1 MLHTKN
7 FFQGLLGRRS
17 WRTNMA
23 RFMESGTSRCKAAL
37 LQRYCNSVTT
47 PLTPLQHTQDVPSR
61 DIKKIW
67 NIFHQSTNHYNVIFW
82 WFSRI
87 AKLLSLPPITAQKQ
101 MQTAKT
107 FLGILLMWKHIL
119 EAGFHWWQSGSRN
132 SLWTGSLFGEKK
144 KKRRRGKVPC
154 SNKRP
159 VHRLESWE
167 CSWPSENKKSSCKW
181 SHKCN
186 GIGVRRIRTFPF
198 LSTLL
203 TLCHLHST
211 YELVKSTLSWLE
223 AEVEG

>member
-7 FFQGLLGRRS
+7 FFQGLLRRRS

-23 RFMESGTSRCKAAL
+23 RFMESGTSRCKAAM

-47 PLTPLQHTQDVPSR
+47 PITPLQHTQDAPRR

-67 NIFHQSTNHYNVIFW
+67 NIFHQSTNHYVIFW

-87 AKLLSLPPITAQKQ
+87 TKLLSLPPITTHKSKQ
-101 MQTAKT
+101 LKI
-107 FLGILLMWKHIL
+107 FLRILLMWKHIL
-119 EAGFHWWQSGSRN
+119 KAGFHWWQSWSCN
-132 SLWTGSLFGEKK
+132 SLRTGSLFSKK
-144 KKRRRGKVPC
+144 KKKNARRGKFPC

-167 CSWPSENKKSSCKW
+167 CSWPSENKKSSCKR

-198 LSTLL
+198 LSTPL
-203 TLCHLHST
+203 TLRHLHSA
-211 YELVKSTLSWLE
+211 YELVKTRLSWLE